1 MADEALEEEF
11 QVLESIYPTEL
22 TKLSEREVQIEVEP
36 EEHVEGGVDL
46 KLILRVTYTE
56 SYPEVLPELSL
67 EPTEGGLEPD
77 EIAKLIDQLKT
88 VGEQNLGMAMTFT
101 LVSHLREQL
110 LELVKSRIERQRQ
123 EEAEEARRE
132 LEEEEARTK
141 GTSVTIETFKAWK
154 AKFDK
159 EMSQIKAREE
169 EEQLKA
175 ATPKE
180 REEYKKVQSRLTGK
194 QLFERNRNLDDENLV
209 EEDAVS
215 VDVSQYERSNE
226 KQEEEQQ
233 ERLEL
238 SDSD

>member
-36 EEHVEGGVDL
+36 EEHVEGAVDL

-56 SYPEVLPELSL
+56 SYPEVLPELTL
-67 EPTEGGLEPD
+67 EPTEGDLEPD

-88 VGEQNLGMAMTFT
+88 VGEENLGMAMTFT

-110 LELVKSRIERQRQ
+110 LELAKSRIERQRQ
-123 EEAEEARRE
+123 EDAKEARRE

-141 GTSVTIETFKAWK
+141 GTPVTVETFKTWK

-159 EMSQIKAREE
+159 EMSQRKAREE
-169 EEQLKA
+169 EEQLKV

-215 VDVSQYERSNE
+215 VDVSQFERTNE
-226 KQEEEQQ
+226 RQEEEQQ
-233 ERLEL
+233 EKLEL